1 MEYWSDG
8 AMGQNR
14 QFATRLIY
22 FWVLLM
28 PVLVNAQTKS
38 IIIGE
43 GVRGAI
49 VDSSFV
55 ERLDREGMFDR

>member
-8 AMGQNR
+8 IIARNR

-43 GVRGAI
+43 GVRGA
-49 VDSSFV
+49 
-55 ERLDREGMFDR
+55 M